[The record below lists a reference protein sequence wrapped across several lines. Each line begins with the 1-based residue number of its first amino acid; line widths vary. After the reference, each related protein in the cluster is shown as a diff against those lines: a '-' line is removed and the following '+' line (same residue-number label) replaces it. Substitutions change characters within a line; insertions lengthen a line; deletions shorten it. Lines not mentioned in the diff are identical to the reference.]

1 MKYVRLWGPLWTH
14 SAFGFESFNG
24 HLQYLCYSKTNII
37 DQLVFNV
44 DIQQT
49 LQLLL
54 PSLAKHESS
63 DILQPLS
70 IKRKPVNR
78 AKMQKINDFT
88 YVVGKTV
95 QHNNSA
101 EDSSSLG
108 ILAGNVTIFMRLFYQ
123 GIVYHSLFYRNE
135 GCKRNDRV
143 CHFKHDNY
151 KFGVIKYFILSPQ
164 PVAVIKA
171 FKPSQRTYLE
181 RASHPCRAVLEQYKE
196 INLMSLFIYEIHPTD
211 RGPIIVIPI
220 TEIIGK
226 RVHLELKNKHFDYVL
241 SMPNKFE
248 HLKSE

>member
-1 MKYVRLWGPLWTH
+1 MLQDFVNMLPELYGEKSCTATSHLLCHIVKYIRLWGLLWTH

-88 YVVGKTV
+88 YVVSKTV
-95 QHNNSA
+95 QHNTSV
-101 EDSSSLG
+101 EDSNSWHTCWNL
-108 ILAGNVTIFMRLFYQ
+108 
-123 GIVYHSLFYRNE
+123 VYHFLF
-135 GCKRNDRV
+135 
-143 CHFKHDNY
+143 
-151 KFGVIKYFILSPQ
+151 LPQ
-164 PVAVIKA
+164 
-171 FKPSQRTYLE
+171 
-181 RASHPCRAVLEQYKE
+181 
-196 INLMSLFIYEIHPTD
+196 
-211 RGPIIVIPI
+211 
-220 TEIIGK
+220 
-226 RVHLELKNKHFDYVL
+226 
-241 SMPNKFE
+241 
-248 HLKSE
+248 